1 MAEGRESTI
10 LDVKLDAGKVAQDL
24 QDLITRIAALK
35 AQQKELNDEIKAGN
49 DVDGKYAEQLIR
61 VKDQLAWTEKQA
73 KGLSATT
80 KLLNADTLTY
90 SDSLNGERQKLAD
103 MQKAYDQLDK
113 AQRESEGG
121 KAFLEAIKAQSDAV
135 KGLEEETGRAQRN
148 VGNYPKTITAMIPG
162 FEKFTGIL
170 NKVGV
175 SMEDFGTNAKSAFKA
190 AGQGMA
196 NLGKQAMSLLANPI
210 IAAIA
215 AVLVVLQQLYEA
227 FQRSEAA
234 QNAWQKA
241 LAPFKAMWQ
250 NFQRIFDD
258 LVKLIMQIGNAF
270 GANGKI
276 LEWYMR
282 YILFPLNVAI
292 GALRVVLLALKQD
305 IALWTRVFKTAF
317 DTIKQAVQ
325 KSPLAPWFDKI
336 KKAVATVK
344 QAFIDFGKKVREVM
358 DKIENSKIGQFLG
371 LAEYEKGMRE
381 IIGANNELVE
391 SNKKIAESE
400 ANLAKQRRA
409 NIVADAN
416 DTRDIAELRAKAA
429 QKDKYNQQERLKFLE
444 EANAKEEAIAKRA
457 YELAKEKYEAEKLR
471 NSLTE
476 SNAEDLEREAQAY
489 ADMVATETAYFN
501 KQKELAGQI
510 AELRQKDAEDA
521 KKRQEERKR
530 KAEEARKAEAE
541 AEKARLENAKAIAQ
555 QAEDFAISLIEDET
569 ARTIA
574 QRKIQGEREIA
585 ALKDKLEHEKNLTAE
600 SREQLAQLIKGKQA
614 ALDRELEQMATDAA
628 NALTE
633 EQVKAE
639 QERAQ
644 RILEYKRE
652 LAAAGS
658 EEELAIQQELLD
670 LQLAQELENVEL
682 SEEEK
687 FLIRE
692 TFAKK
697 RAELDKQYHDDLV
710 KQAQDARNA
719 YKESLKAT
727 AASASQTFGAM
738 SDLLSSYGEENEA
751 AAKASKAFGIAQIIT
766 DQAISIADTAKAI
779 SAAVAGAT
787 AAAASTGPA
796 APFVL
801 AGYIAAMVGA
811 VLGALGSI
819 ASTIAQAKQLMA
831 SADTAGK
838 DAGKFAGGGT
848 VPGTSYTG
856 DKLIAHVNS
865 GEGIYTGTQANN
877 LLQEIANNPARGGF
891 DYEGMADAMAAA
903 VAAQPA
909 PVVVYK
915 ELQEFGQK
923 ISTFNEIASV

>member
-1 MAEGRESTI
+1 MAESRESTI

-35 AQQKELNDEIKAGN
+35 AQQKSLNEEIKAGN

-103 MQKAYDQLDK
+103 MQKAYDQLDR

-135 KGLEEETGRAQRN
+135 KGLEEDTGRAQRN
-148 VGNYPKTITAMIPG
+148 VGNYPKAWGDAIPGLNKATGVLSKMGITMDDLKSKGVKAFSGLGQSIKAFGKAFITPPIVIITAVLGAIMAIV
-162 FEKFTGIL
+162 
-170 NKVGV
+170 NKV
-175 SMEDFGTNAKSAFKA
+175 SAAFKK
-190 AGQGMA
+190 
-196 NLGKQAMSLLANPI
+196 NDDAMTAL
-210 IAAIA
+210 
-215 AVLVVLQQLYEA
+215 
-227 FQRSEAA
+227 
-234 QNAWQKA
+234 QKA
-241 LAPFKAMWQ
+241 FAIFKP
-250 NFQRIFDD
+250 
-258 LVKLIMQIGNAF
+258 IG
-270 GANGKI
+270 
-276 LEWYMR
+276 E
-282 YILFPLNVAI
+282 AI
-292 GALRVVLLALKQD
+292 GAVFNAIANAIAKVVEGAAKAVSWIVGKLAPGYKKAADEAQALVQAQDDLQEAERKYTENSAKRNRDISALRAEAMDKEKHTAAERKELLAQAIELEKANLEEEKKIKAEQLRILEETARRERDTSDETKDKIAQARAAMYQAEQSYYDGVRSLQKQQN
-305 IALWTRVFKTAF
+305 AF
-317 DTIKQAVQ
+317 DK
-325 KSPLAPWFDKI
+325 
-336 KKAVATVK
+336 
-344 QAFIDFGKKVREVM
+344 
-358 DKIENSKIGQFLG
+358 
-371 LAEYEKGMRE
+371 E
-381 IIGANNELVE
+381 IA
-391 SNKKIAESE
+391 SE
-400 ANLAKQRRA
+400 Q
-409 NIVADAN
+409 
-416 DTRDIAELRAKAA
+416 AKAA
-429 QKDKYNQQERLKFLE
+429 EDARK
-444 EANAKEEAIAKRA
+444 KR
-457 YELAKEKYEAEKLR
+457 E
-471 NSLTE
+471 
-476 SNAEDLEREAQAY
+476 
-489 ADMVATETAYFN
+489 
-501 KQKELAGQI
+501 
-510 AELRQKDAEDA
+510 EDA
-521 KKRQEERKR
+521 K
-530 KAEEARKAEAE
+530 AAAEAE
-541 AEKARLENAKAIAQ
+541 RARQENARKIAQ
-555 QAEDFAISLIEDET
+555 EAEDFAISLIEDET

-585 ALKDKLEHEKNLTAE
+585 ELQQRLDTEKNLTEE
-600 SREQLAQLIKGKQA
+600 SRNQLAELIKGKQA
-614 ALDRELEQMATDAA
+614 ALDAELEQMATDAA

-633 EQVKAE
+633 EQVKSE
-639 QERAQ
+639 EERAM

-652 LAAAGS
+652 LAESGS
-658 EEELAIQQELLD
+658 EEELAIQKEILD
-670 LQLAQELENVEL
+670 AQMAQELENVEL

-687 FLIRE
+687 YLIRE

-697 RAELDKQYHDDLV
+697 AEELDKQYHDNLV
-710 KQAQDARNA
+710 KQAQDARA
-719 YKESLKAT
+719 SYSDSLKAT

-738 SDLLSSYGEENEA
+738 SDLLSQYGEENEE

-831 SADTAGK
+831 GADSAGK
-838 DAGKFAGGGT
+838 DAGKYAGGGT

-891 DYEGMADAMAAA
+891 DYGQMTEAMVAA
-903 VAAQPA
+903 VASQPA
-909 PVVVYK
+909 PVVVYQ
-915 ELQEFGQK
+915 ELKDFEQK
-923 ISTFNEIASV
+923 VSTYDEIARV